1 MAADGR
7 LSRFLDIKSIE
18 KQLFNMYI
26 SDQPDDDRLMS
37 KLRNLLR
44 RKDNESEAD

>member
-1 MAADGR
+1 MASDGR

-26 SDQPDDDRLMS
+26 SDQPSDDRLLM

-44 RKDNESEAD
+44 RKDNDSEAD